1 MKTLSKVKRDTN
13 SKPRGAIR
21 NKRNEGDSIW
31 KKSLSGETTRTC
43 TNDLKQQSLFNAKHN
58 QVTGKYKIH

>member
-1 MKTLSKVKRDTN
+1 MKTLSKVKSDTDSN
-13 SKPRGAIR
+13 PRGAIR

-43 TNDLKQQSLFNAKHN
+43 TNDLKQES
-58 QVTGKYKIH
+58 